1 MQRQPGAAGGK
12 QRRCGNCK
20 SPDAVGERKPSGW
33 AGFTPELPLPVATAL
48 RVHAETQSLDR
59 ETRDPPPPH
68 RFLWEGEGGSSRV
81 LVLSELRCSKKFS
94 LPLPRGRALG
104 VPERRPGAAPRGGT
118 RRQNSGSAAR
128 PSLRPP
134 LVSQVP
140 RSEDFQP
147 CPPLQLGL
155 PAEVLLRW
163 AFVNPRPRQVSKA

>member
-1 MQRQPGAAGGK
+1 MWQLQEPGC
-12 QRRCGNCK
+12 CGRAKAQWMGRLYSRASLASGDRSTCACRN
-20 SPDAVGERKPSGW
+20 SEPRPRDARP
-33 AGFTPELPLPVATAL
+33 
-48 RVHAETQSLDR
+48 
-59 ETRDPPPPH
+59 PPPPH
-68 RFLWEGEGGSSRV
+68 RFVWEGEGGSSRV